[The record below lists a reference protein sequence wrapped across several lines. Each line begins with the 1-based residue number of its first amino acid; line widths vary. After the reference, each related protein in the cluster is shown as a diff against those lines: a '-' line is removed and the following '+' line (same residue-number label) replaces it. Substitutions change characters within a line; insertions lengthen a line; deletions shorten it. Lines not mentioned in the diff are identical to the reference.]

1 MAASNVDISLAD
13 DTHPKVVKG
22 SAEEAGEGGHEDHG
36 AVTASHANTDA
47 SQILLA
53 NEAFDMPFGKD
64 FTKFLAESGVFH
76 VAIQSTDTVVVFSN
90 LDKCCSISLSS
101 CQFIAFFVAWSLI

>member
-1 MAASNVDISLAD
+1 MAAGNVDISLAD

-36 AVTASHANTDA
+36 AVTASHSNTDA

-53 NEAFDMPFGKD
+53 NEAFDMSFGED
-64 FTKFLAESGVFH
+64 FTKFLAECGVFH
-76 VAIQSTDTVVVFSN
+76 VAIQSTYTVVVFSN
-90 LDKCCSISLSS
+90 LDKSCSISLSS
-101 CQFIAFFVAWSLI
+101 CQFVAFFVAWSLR